1 MFRVLLIDD
10 DHDRAVGVKALLEA
24 VGHTVIAIL
33 SWEATTLHR
42 LDSLRPDVIIADAG
56 SPERDA
62 LEHIVLLSETLEL
75 PVVVLGAA
83 GDEDSIRRAMR
94 AGVAAYVAHGIS
106 IHDIAPILKVATLRY
121 AEHHKLKRE
130 LQDAKSELSARK
142 RIEKAKGILMQD
154 LGLSEDD
161 AHHRMRRLA
170 MDRGKKLVE
179 IAEAIILTKELGKR

>member
-121 AEHHKLKRE
+121 AEHRKLKRE

-170 MDRGKKLVE
+170 MDRGKKLAE
-179 IAEAIILTKELGKR
+179 IAEAIILTKELGKH